1 MKHVSYR
8 ARAHLPRLRTR
19 TIMAL
24 NIENTILNVS
34 NHHEIL
40 DRMKWDWINK
50 PNSTLLGEHLEESW
64 LIFSQWYRSSS
75 IRVQIGWELVWLITL
90 IGLNKY
96 LIKFIFPK
104 LLKKFYG
111 RLFDALSSNNTHL
124 WCSIGVY
131 KQFYYNLY

>member
-40 DRMKWDWINK
+40 DRMKWDWVNK

-64 LIFSQWYRSSS
+64 PIFFQWYRSSS
-75 IRVQIGWELVWLITL
+75 IRVQIGREFVRLITL
-90 IGLNKY
+90 VCLNKF
-96 LIKFIFPK
+96 LIKLIFLK
-104 LLKKFYG
+104 RLKKFYG
-111 RLFDALSSNNTHL
+111 RLFDALSSENTHF
-124 WCSIGVY
+124 WCFIGLY
-131 KQFYYNLY
+131 KQFYLL